1 MSGGK
6 FDYNQNRIEYII
18 EGIQKLID
26 NNGKNRGD
34 IRYPDEYYPQYSE
47 EIINHFKDG
56 IKALRKAYIYTQR
69 IDWLVSGDDSEESFI
84 ERLNKELEE
93 LKE

>member
-1 MSGGK
+1 MSGGC

-18 EGIQKLID
+18 EGVEELIK

-34 IRYPDEYYPQYSE
+34 VQYSDKYFPEYSE

-56 IKALRKAYIYTQR
+56 IKALRKAYIYAQR
-69 IDWLVSGDDSEESFI
+69 IDWLVSGDDGEEGFI
-84 ERLNKELEE
+84 ERLNEELEVS
-93 LKE
+93 KE